1 MLLPES
7 NPYVSGEISI
17 LETLVRAGE
26 EKASVSLPPQ
36 LHMFLVGCLAEHL
49 RDPDIAHHVL
59 ALGLLRSATRSGES
73 GNVLLKR
80 TGDAALLLAGFFPE
94 RASRLHVDPRY
105 FRHMGQAAYA
115 SLAVKLQATGKTDRG
130 KFYDEVVERFQ
141 LLEQVL
147 DPARARPGTESES
160 YRRFRAGLQ

>member
-17 LETLVRAGE
+17 PETLVRTGE
-26 EKASVSLPPQ
+26 ERASVTLPLQ

-49 RDPDIAHHVL
+49 HDPDIAHHVL
-59 ALGLLRSATRSGES
+59 ALGLLRSATISGES

-94 RASRLHVDPRY
+94 RASRLHVGPRY
-105 FRHMGQAAYA
+105 FRDMGQAAYA
-115 SLAVKLQATGKTDRG
+115 SLAVKLQAVGKADRG

-141 LLEQVL
+141 LLENVL
-147 DPARARPGTESES
+147 DAARVRPGGDEES
-160 YRRFRAGLQ
+160 FRWFLTSIQ